1 MQSQRIEKQA
11 DPHVVFQAQFGL
23 SDTKIIRSRTVYD
36 VITFVSEVS
45 GFADIFFVVFTH
57 VFALLYTPFLLE
69 AQLHRHMGSCV
80 TLKKKREAFVSA
92 TDTKGVAEILN
103 EIVDRFTLK
112 LSIWVI
118 IASKY
123 LPTRYRS

>member
-1 MQSQRIEKQA
+1 M
-11 DPHVVFQAQFGL
+11 
-23 SDTKIIRSRTVYD
+23 DTKIIRSRTVYD

-57 VFALLYTPFLLE
+57 MFALLYTPFLLE

-80 TLKKKREAFVSA
+80 TVKKKREGIVAA
-92 TDTKGVAEILN
+92 TDRAGLVEILK
-103 EIVDRFTLK
+103 EIADRFSLK

-123 LPTRYRS
+123 LPTRYRSLRTTQLFELMDKN

>member
-1 MQSQRIEKQA
+1 M
-11 DPHVVFQAQFGL
+11 
-23 SDTKIIRSRTVYD
+23 YD

-45 GFADIFFVVFTH
+45 GFADIFFVVFTY

-80 TLKKKREAFVSA
+80 TVKKKHKVIVPG
-92 TDTKGVAEILN
+92 TDRKGIAEILN
-103 EIVDRFTLK
+103 EIFDRFTLK

-118 IASKY
+118 IASKI
-123 LPTRYRS
+123 LPKRYRSHRTTQLFELMEKNKRRIDQALDVRNIVET

>member
-1 MQSQRIEKQA
+1 M
-11 DPHVVFQAQFGL
+11 
-23 SDTKIIRSRTVYD
+23 YD

-45 GFADIFFVVFTH
+45 GFADIFFVVFTY

-80 TLKKKREAFVSA
+80 TVKKKRKVIVPG
-92 TDTKGVAEILN
+92 TDRKGVAEILN
-103 EIVDRFTLK
+103 EIYNRFSLK

-118 IASKY
+118 IASKI
-123 LPTRYRS
+123 LPTRYRSHRATQLYELMEKNQRRIDQALDVRNIVET